1 MMSVKHDLLIH
12 YDEDRNVL
20 IFHSVPTTATS
31 ELRASSF
38 DGVQSETSYF
48 QSMQPDEAEK
58 KIGNIVFS
66 LTDYNAHKKIGIRDY
81 SAEAEITNKLYIQE
95 LEQEAKDGDNDA
107 KWRRAARIIS
117 LFFVL
122 SRPAVIASRLHFLSN
137 SWSAVVIV
145 KLSRMMGDT
154 DAPTVNARDTA
165 EVDTPASAATSFKV
179 ATIPKPPKQ
188 AGIKCCFA
196 TPCNPSNARVFH
208 CLHRHIG

>member
-1 MMSVKHDLLIH
+1 MSVKHDLLIH

-107 KWRRAARIIS
+107 KYHLFLALHSSAHRNRS
-117 LFFVL
+117 LKEL
-122 SRPAVIASRLHFLSN
+122 SR
-137 SWSAVVIV
+137 
-145 KLSRMMGDT
+145 
-154 DAPTVNARDTA
+154 A
-165 EVDTPASAATSFKV
+165 EVLILEAAAQGNENAIRSLEDWPLLKSAAL
-179 ATIPKPPKQ
+179 
-188 AGIKCCFA
+188 
-196 TPCNPSNARVFH
+196 R
-208 CLHRHIG
+208 RIGDAESL